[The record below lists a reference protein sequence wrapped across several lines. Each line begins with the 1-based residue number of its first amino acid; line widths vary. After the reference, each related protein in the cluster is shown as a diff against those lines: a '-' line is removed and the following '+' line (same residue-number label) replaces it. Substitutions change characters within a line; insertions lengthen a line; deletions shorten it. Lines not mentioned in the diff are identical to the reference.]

1 MLHGRDAI
9 LNSAFL
15 RMGDLYLGLDL
26 STQVVFFWLMHS
38 IIAIMHFKTF
48 EWLRQTSKIRN
59 LFRNKSRKP
68 WKQLKSVLIDSNHIL
83 VHSESVL
90 FDDLGFNT
98 TDGFIN
104 EGDGVITAPTIMFVA
119 AIDKLFG
126 KIDSELIKRVRS
138 GGFSWFWLGRT
149 LRAPIGSA
157 PSWKSIQ
164 VSASGQQHGTV
175 YWKNGAREILKNLD
189 PAKSLQVGILEPPL

>member
-1 MLHGRDAI
+1 M
-9 LNSAFL
+9 
-15 RMGDLYLGLDL
+15 
-26 STQVVFFWLMHS
+26 
-38 IIAIMHFKTF
+38 
-48 EWLRQTSKIRN
+48 
-59 LFRNKSRKP
+59 
-68 WKQLKSVLIDSNHIL
+68 KSVLIDSNHIL

-138 GGFSWFWLGRT
+138 GGFSF
-149 LRAPIGSA
+149 I
-157 PSWKSIQ
+157 
-164 VSASGQQHGTV
+164 
-175 YWKNGAREILKNLD
+175 
-189 PAKSLQVGILEPPL
+189 